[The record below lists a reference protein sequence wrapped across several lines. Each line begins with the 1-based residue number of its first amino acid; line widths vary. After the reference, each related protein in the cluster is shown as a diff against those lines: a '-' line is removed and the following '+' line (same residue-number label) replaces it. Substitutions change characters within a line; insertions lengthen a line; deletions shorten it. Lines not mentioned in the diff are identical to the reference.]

1 MTNISKK
8 LWEKHMFMSM
18 NRILCQKPGFCV
30 KKRLIEKVDLLKKS
44 TFFERGIFEKHGN
57 F

>member
-1 MTNISKK
+1 
-8 LWEKHMFMSM
+8 MFMFM
-18 NRILCQKPGFCV
+18 NRIWCEKTGIVCPKVDFLK
-30 KKRLIEKVDLLKKS
+30 KVDLLKKS